1 MGEKGKRRGQ
11 KGKISASEASPAVV
25 RGGGKAATLSPP
37 ETTSWLASLAYFVL
51 FPQMQSLVPSYIY
64 KTDVTLKWIPRVGP
78 CLSLLLLVDVL

>member
-37 ETTSWLASLAYFVL
+37 ETTSWLASLAYF
-51 FPQMQSLVPSYIY
+51 FPFRPNAEPGPQLHLLGGRHAKVDTKSWSLPFI
-64 KTDVTLKWIPRVGP
+64 TP
-78 CLSLLLLVDVL
+78 LS